1 MLLLSANQVRY
12 CQVARKVQNGEVEVI
27 PGIAYYGKVFVR
39 GETFPITQKT
49 RAIEY
54 SRQRFTEYQ
63 EQVYILIVEDQDRL
77 TLWYEN
83 SEVTRL
89 ASENSEYFSDFI
101 SSIDL
106 KQLVTQ
112 MRSSSNLVTK
122 TKRRGFRT
130 FRDCFSARDAIN
142 WLEYNL
148 QISRADAIRLGQ
160 RLLQENWIV
169 PLTNN
174 SLSFQEGD
182 ALYNFETSV

>member
-1 MLLLSANQVRY
+1 MLSANQVRY

>member
-54 SRQRFTEYQ
+54 SRQRFTEYK

-182 ALYNFETSV
+182 VLYNFETSG